1 MRVTLV
7 KHDSERRDATPRRLE
22 FFDRFFDDLPEVL
35 RRPVLLWP
43 ERAGDL
49 IHLEEYTENGA
60 LVIKVELPGIDPDR
74 DVEISIHH
82 DVLHIEAQRR
92 EEETTADRDYV
103 RRELRYGSFRR
114 DLALPKGI
122 SESDV
127 SASYRDGILEIR
139 VPMPNLEDDVRKRIP
154 IEKS

>member
-22 FFDRFFDDLPEVL
+22 FFDRFFEDLPEVF

-49 IHLEEYTENGA
+49 VHIEEYTENGS
-60 LVIKVELPGIDPDR
+60 LVVKVELPGIDPDK

-92 EEETTADRDYV
+92 EEETSADRDYV

-114 DLALPKGI
+114 DLELPKGI

-127 SASYRDGILEIR
+127 TASYKDGILEVR
-139 VPMPNLEDDVRKRIP
+139 VPVPNVEGAVRRTIP